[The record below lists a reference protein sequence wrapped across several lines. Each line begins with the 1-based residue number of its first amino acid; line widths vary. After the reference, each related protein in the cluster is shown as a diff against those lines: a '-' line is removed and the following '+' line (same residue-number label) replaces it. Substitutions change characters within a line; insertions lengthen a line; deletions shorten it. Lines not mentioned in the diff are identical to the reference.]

1 MGEIYQFSRQMM
13 AVNSLDVLLKD
24 IAHEAVNILQVSFC
38 RLLLITKEG
47 AWRCESVFP
56 DTHRRDDKTRHPVPL
71 QAQHI
76 YQLCARKN
84 SPTVLLRGNKLWAA
98 LENKTPYIN
107 RTSSL
112 CLMPLAFS
120 NDTLGMMVLGQYG
133 SDGAAAFDEEKNNLI
148 TFIADQAAGAIYR
161 AKVADRLHVT
171 QTETVLALSKA
182 IETRDDC
189 TGSHSTRMTTL
200 AERIAAACHCSDEEI
215 RTIRWA
221 GMLHDIGKIGI
232 PDEVL
237 RRPGP
242 LDEAEWAIIRR
253 HPDVGADIVLMV
265 SNLAPVAELIR
276 AHHERYDGNGYPRNL
291 SGEEIP
297 LGARILTVCDAYT
310 AMTDERSYRLAIS
323 HEEALAELKRCAG
336 THFDP
341 RVVEAFLSLYR

>member
-1 MGEIYQFSRQMM
+1 MGEIYRFSRQMM
-13 AVNSLDVLLKD
+13 AANSLDTLLKD
-24 IAHEAVNILQVSFC
+24 IAHQAVDILQVSFC
-38 RLLLITKEG
+38 RLLLSTKEG
-47 AWRCESVFP
+47 KWSCEAVFP
-56 DTHRRDDKTRHPVPL
+56 DAHHGENKPRHPESP

-76 YQLCARKN
+76 YQLCSRKN
-84 SPTVLLRGNKLWAA
+84 SPTVLSRGNKLWAA
-98 LENKTPYIN
+98 LENKTPYVD
-107 RTSSL
+107 RTSTL
-112 CLMPLAFS
+112 YLMPLAFS
-120 NDTLGMMVLGQYG
+120 NDTLGMMVLGQHG
-133 SDGAAAFDEEKNNLI
+133 SDGAAAFDEEKSNLI
-148 TFIADQAAGAIYR
+148 TFIAEQAAGAIYR
-161 AKVADRLHVT
+161 AKVSDRLHVS

-200 AERIAAACHCSDEEI
+200 AERIAAACHCTDEEI

-242 LDEAEWAIIRR
+242 LDEAEWAIVRQ
-253 HPDVGADIVLMV
+253 HPDVGAEIVLMV

-276 AHHERYDGNGYPRNL
+276 AHHERYDGKGYPRNL
-291 SGEEIP
+291 LGEEIP

-310 AMTDERSYRLAIS
+310 AMTDQRSYRQAIT

-336 THFDP
+336 SHFDP
-341 RVVEAFLSLYR
+341 RVVEAFLSLYQ